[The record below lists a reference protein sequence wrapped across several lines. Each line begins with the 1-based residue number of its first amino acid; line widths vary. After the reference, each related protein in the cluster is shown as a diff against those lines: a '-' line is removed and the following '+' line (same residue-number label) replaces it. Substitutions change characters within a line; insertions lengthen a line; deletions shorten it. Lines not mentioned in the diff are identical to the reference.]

1 MILYFLNQIAYRW
14 QAILLPLNRV
24 FFLLYLL
31 LSNSRVQNLKSVF
44 KQNLYAFFFLQ
55 NFLITS
61 LVLLT
66 LFYTFIFLQQIIN
79 YLIICDSNTL
89 NKQLIIFFNILNNSS
104 IFFLHDFFLF
114 LNMLLILCS
123 FYTIH

>member
-1 MILYFLNQIAYRW
+1 MIIYFLNQIAYRW

-31 LSNSRVQNLKSVF
+31 LCYSRVQNLKSVF
-44 KQNLYAFFFLQ
+44 KQNLYAFFFIQ

-89 NKQLIIFFNILNNSS
+89 NKLLIIFFNILNNSS
-104 IFFLHDFFLF
+104 IFFLHGFFLF
-114 LNMLLILCS
+114 LNILLILCS
-123 FYTIH
+123 FYTTH